1 MAKTKILCIDDT
13 PDQIID
19 TSVNTTLK
27 QILEGIYKLT
37 PYEVVFETL
46 GEEGIDAAKKDNNIK
61 LVLLDIEF
69 TRQKK
74 QGDEIAKDLIK
85 NRPELK
91 VIVLTRVT
99 KTGTKISLGH
109 KRNVIHYVVK
119 KELSST
125 DTQGK
130 LKNLSR
136 AVIEDCE
143 NKGWHLEYDGMETI
157 TLSMG
162 EKSFGINIPIT
173 AKQAIQDC
181 ISSPNRPVSVALA
194 SDQLNKAHNMI
205 NNNAR
210 EGTDW
215 NTWGILTKES
225 CAKGQLK
232 LVIGS
237 VVPLSDPR
245 IPKNPYVTKSQFEKF
260 KKDIEE
266 RLDLI
271 EKALNFKSPQKN
283 K

>member
-1 MAKTKILCIDDT
+1 MSKTKILCIDDT
-13 PDQIID
+13 PDQKIEG
-19 TSVNTTLK
+19 SNQSLR
-27 QILEGIYKLT
+27 QIVEDIYKT
-37 PYEVVFETL
+37 SSYKVIFETD
-46 GEEGIDAAKKDNNIK
+46 GEKGIGLTTDNNIK

-69 TRQKK
+69 TRQEK
-74 QGDEIAKDLIK
+74 QGDKIAKALIK
-85 NRPELK
+85 GRPELK
-91 VIVLTRVT
+91 VIVLSRDSR
-99 KTGTKISLGH
+99 TGTKISLGH
-109 KRNVIHYVVK
+109 KRNVVHYVVK

-125 DTQGK
+125 DTQRK
-130 LKNLSR
+130 LKNLSQ
-136 AVIEDCE
+136 AVIKDYE

-173 AKQAIQDC
+173 AKQAIHDC
-181 ISSPNRPVSVALA
+181 ISSPNKPVSIILA

-205 NNNAR
+205 NNNVR

-215 NTWGILTKES
+215 NTWGILTKEG

-237 VVPLSDPR
+237 ISIVPLKTSRTPKDPY
-245 IPKNPYVTKSQFEKF
+245 ILQSQFEKF

-266 RLDLI
+266 RLALI
-271 EKALNFKSPQKN
+271 EKALNFKSPQKI